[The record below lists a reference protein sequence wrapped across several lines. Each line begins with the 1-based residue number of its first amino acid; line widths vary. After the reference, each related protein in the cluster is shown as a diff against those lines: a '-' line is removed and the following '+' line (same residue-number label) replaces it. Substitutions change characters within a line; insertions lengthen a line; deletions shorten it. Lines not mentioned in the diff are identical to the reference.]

1 MNEIIADLKRDEGF
15 RGRIY
20 KCPADKWTVG
30 YGRNLEDLG
39 VTEEEA
45 EQMLRNDVARVER
58 ELDRAYPWWVKCP
71 GSVRRGLVNMAFNI
85 GLSRLAGFK
94 KMLACLQAGDYRG
107 AAREALESKWAGQ
120 VGDRSK
126 RIAELFIA
134 AKGD

>member
-1 MNEIIADLKRDEGF
+1 MNEIIADLKRDEGVNLKP
-15 RGRIY
+15 Y
-20 KCPADKWTVG
+20 HCPAGKLSIGV
-30 YGRNLEDLG
+30 GRNLDDLG
-39 VTEEEA
+39 ITEEEA
-45 EQMLRNDVARVER
+45 EQMLRNDVARVEG

-107 AAREALESKWAGQ
+107 AAREALDSKWAAQ